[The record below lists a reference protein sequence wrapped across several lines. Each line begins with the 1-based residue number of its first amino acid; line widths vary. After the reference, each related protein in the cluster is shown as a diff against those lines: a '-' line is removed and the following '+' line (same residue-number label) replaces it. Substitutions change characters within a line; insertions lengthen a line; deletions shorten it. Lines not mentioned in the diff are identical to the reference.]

1 MELSVDKFTFITY
14 LAKRLV
20 MVRLGNHVDVS
31 TETYIWMNINMIV
44 FHLFFAISLIITL
57 PINTHSF
64 IPGPRSM

>member
-20 MVRLGNHVDVS
+20 LVKLGNDDVS

-44 FHLFFAISLIITL
+44 FHLYFVISLVITL